1 MLEDTNSEDLMMRLA
16 PSASSSTIPP
26 TVLSPPEIA
35 IVDDDHLFLST
46 FASNLS
52 ANGYRVSTFRN
63 PRMALN
69 VLLAMPQLKACI
81 VDWRMPDIDGPTM
94 IDTLKNADFTVPI
107 IVVTSSLHPKTRAEA
122 IAHGAVACIE
132 KTQGLAVILKRID
145 SLVTDDDDRREA
157 DRFELGP
164 LELRRSM
171 RQVLWRGRV
180 VNLSEAEFQ
189 IIALLTDLAGTYVGH
204 GELYWAVQHDLVPA
218 GGYAEGYRMLVRG
231 AVERIR
237 QKFHAIDERFNAL
250 EHRTGLGY
258 RWNAHR

>member
-1 MLEDTNSEDLMMRLA
+1 MRTQSGTA
-16 PSASSSTIPP
+16 ASSSTAQRV
-26 TVLSPPEIA
+26 VLAPREIA

-69 VLLAMPQLKACI
+69 VLLTMPHLKACI
-81 VDWRMPDIDGPTM
+81 IDWRMPDLDGAAV
-94 IDTLKNADFTVPI
+94 IDTLKSAAFNVPI
-107 IVVTSSLHPKTRAEA
+107 IVVTSSLHPRTRAEA

-132 KTQGLAVILKRID
+132 KTQGLSVILKRID
-145 SLVTDDDDRREA
+145 SLIAVDDENGDDR
-157 DRFELGP
+157 FVLGP
-164 LELRRSM
+164 LELRRDT
-171 RQVLWRGRV
+171 RIALWRGRV

-189 IIALLTDLAGTYVGH
+189 IVALLTDLAGTYVGH

-237 QKFHAIDERFNAL
+237 QKFHNIDQRFDAL

-258 RWNAHR
+258 RWQSQR

>member
-1 MLEDTNSEDLMMRLA
+1 MRIETGTA
-16 PSASSSTIPP
+16 ASSSTAPP
-26 TVLSPPEIA
+26 VVLAPREIA

-63 PRMALN
+63 PRMALK
-69 VLLAMPQLKACI
+69 VLLSMPHLKACI
-81 VDWRMPDIDGPTM
+81 VDWRMPDMDGATM
-94 IDTLKNADFTVPI
+94 IASLKSAAFNVPI
-107 IVVTSSLHPKTRAEA
+107 IVVTSSLHPRTRAEA

-145 SLVTDDDDRREA
+145 SLVTDEDEHGDAE
-157 DRFELGP
+157 RFVLGP
-164 LELRRSM
+164 LELRRDT
-171 RQVLWRGRV
+171 RIALWRGRI

-189 IIALLTDLAGTYVGH
+189 IVALLTDLAGTYVGH
-204 GELYWAVQHDLVPA
+204 GELYWAVQHDLVPS

-237 QKFHAIDERFNAL
+237 QKFHNIDPRFDAL

-258 RWNAHR
+258 RWQSQR